1 MIFSTQSDPPVHLL
15 AGFARFLPEKTPELV
30 LQAPGR
36 ALWAA
41 VIRRTDDYF
50 SMSSVEFDSRAA
62 FSYQSAK
69 VRRTVMRRPL
79 PSWVRYGAG
88 MLMLLSNEGLDASG
102 FDAVVAGSENDD
114 ARYEYAVGLAFAAV
128 YHTLSST
135 PYTEDKLV
143 DLAERVRREYVQAL

>member
-15 AGFARFLPEKTPELV
+15 AGFARFLPDKTPELV

-41 VIRRTDDYF
+41 VSRRTDDYF
-50 SMSSVEFDSRAA
+50 SMASLEFDSRAV

-69 VRRTVMRRPL
+69 VRRTLMRRPL

-88 MLMLLSNEGLDASG
+88 MLVLLSNHGLDVGG
-102 FDAVVAGSENDD
+102 FDAVVAGSESDEV
-114 ARYEYAVGLAFAAV
+114 RYEYSVGLAFAAIH
-128 YHTLSST
+128 HTLSGT
-135 PYTEDKLV
+135 AYTEDKLV
-143 DLAERVRREYVQAL
+143 DLAERVRREYVQAT